1 MAAGLSDSPSA
12 ASDRLISWTDRFC
25 FRNAMTCPRNRVR
38 FIRWPSLWGRYDEEF
53 RSVDCGIDAQGPGR
67 IQRIAES
74 SGGLCRWKLL
84 DEERSQCLVLTVNG
98 AEWLKE
104 ALGKC

>member
-25 FRNAMTCPRNRVR
+25 FRNAMTCSRRSCL
-38 FIRWPSLWGRYDEEF
+38 FTRWPSLWGRYDEEF
-53 RSVDCGIDAQGPGR
+53 RSAIAELMHKDPEGSR
-67 IQRIAES
+67 RIAES

-84 DEERSQCLVLTVNG
+84 DEERSQRLVLTVNG
-98 AEWLKE
+98 AGWLEE
-104 ALGKC
+104 ALGKR